1 MQIFKALAI
10 VLMSMSPVAAFAVCA
25 SETSIH
31 LNKVTAETIR
41 VDGATITLVHSG
53 FMTR

>member
-31 LNKVTAETIR
+31 LNKVTAETIM
-41 VDGATITLVHSG
+41 VDGAEITFVSSG
-53 FMTR
+53 WVVR